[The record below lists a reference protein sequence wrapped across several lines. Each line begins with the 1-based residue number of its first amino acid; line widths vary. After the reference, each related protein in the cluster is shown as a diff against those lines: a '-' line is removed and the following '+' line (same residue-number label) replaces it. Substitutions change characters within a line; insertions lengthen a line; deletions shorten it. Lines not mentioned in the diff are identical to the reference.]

1 MNPKFP
7 IFLEKKEFAILAVNK
22 FLKLF
27 LKKGYFNMDSFDNSN
42 LNKLVFIFYLEL

>member
-1 MNPKFP
+1 MPPFIYVKPPVPKSKMNPKFP

-27 LKKGYFNMDSFDNSN
+27 LKKR
-42 LNKLVFIFYLEL
+42 VF